1 MRAIARCTPGLDDRR
16 AELLDLFVFSGEP
29 VSCGRPIRACRVKG
43 ADAMPALICTPKD
56 DTPVIF
62 EYIEDASN
70 VNGFVLKPMSAAE
83 AFRRFN
89 WLKMEPVMNKSG
101 NLRGMVINKNMR
113 TVFQVSKNVG
123 NKLAVVSALIEMG
136 KEWSRA
142 KTVYNST
149 MDPIEKYARITNLF
163 GAAIL
168 RSVTSVVPTAVELSA
183 LSLSGYSGLYSEL
196 TGDPSGHAFGQ
207 KAKDFA
213 RNIRTI
219 HSRQWDGENWY
230 NVIESLAD

>member
-1 MRAIARCTPGLDDRR
+1 VQWLPLCPLRER
-16 AELLDLFVFSGEP
+16 LDLLRDSGEP
-29 VSCGRPIRACRVKG
+29 APDGTPIQAFRVKG
-43 ADAMPALICTPKD
+43 SIAMPVSPQVNQ
-56 DTPVIF
+56 TPVIF

-70 VNGFVLKPMSAAE
+70 VNGFILKPISAAE

-89 WLKMEPVMNKSG
+89 WLKMEPVLNKSG

-123 NKLAVVSALIEMG
+123 NSLAVVTALIEMG

-142 KTVYNST
+142 KAVYKSD
-149 MDPIEKYARITNLF
+149 MDAIEKYARITNLF

-168 RSVTSVVPTAVELSA
+168 RSVTSVVPTAVELGA
-183 LSLSGYSGLYSEL
+183 LSLSGYTGLYSEL
-196 TGDPSGHAFGQ
+196 TGNPAGNAIGE

-213 RNIRTI
+213 KNIRTI

-230 NVIESLAD
+230 NVIESWAD